1 MRLLRNQPG
10 DPGTAPHQR
19 DLRGSWTCGQ
29 DRRQDQQLQTYR
41 SSINPEQR
49 KAEQEPKS
57 SSCVY
62 PAGR

>member
-1 MRLLRNQPG
+1 MRIVRKKPG
-10 DPGTAPHQR
+10 DLGAAPHQTE
-19 DLRGSWTCGQ
+19 L
-29 DRRQDQQLQTYR
+29 QLQTHR

-62 PAGR
+62 PADR